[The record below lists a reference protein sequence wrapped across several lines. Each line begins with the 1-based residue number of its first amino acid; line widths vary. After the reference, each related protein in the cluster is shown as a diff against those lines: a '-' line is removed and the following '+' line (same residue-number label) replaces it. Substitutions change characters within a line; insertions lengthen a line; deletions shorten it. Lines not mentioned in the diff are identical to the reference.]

1 MQLKEIYEEIADSWS
16 NFRTKPVSFLPKKL
30 KGKIIDVGCGN
41 ARNIIPFAKNGLFC
55 VGADFSKGMI
65 KNALKMCEKS
75 NVEAEFVLA
84 DAAELPFKDKSFD
97 SCISIATLHH
107 LNPRKNRVKS
117 LKEMKRI
124 CKGSVYVSVWYRWQF
139 YHLKNLLKNILHF
152 GDVYVDWKIKGKV
165 LKRYYHLYTKK
176 ELQKDA
182 EESGLIVESIKI
194 IEENKKKNL
203 LLHGRSR

>member
-1 MQLKEIYEEIADSWS
+1 MRLRDVYEEIADSWS
-16 NFRTKPVSFLPKKL
+16 NLRTKPVSFLPKKL

-55 VGADFSKGMI
+55 VGTDFSKGMI

-75 NVEAEFVLA
+75 NVEADFVLA

-124 CKGSVYVSVWYRWQF
+124 CKGSIYVSVWYRWQF